1 MTKEEFLKNLK
12 TAIEHSDV
20 PMRDSLL
27 ETFYIYHPE
36 FRESEDERKR
46 KSLIKFLTDIKEISE
61 SGRTTWAVR
70 KEDAAKCK
78 SFIAYLE
85 KQKDANKA
93 IAAVDA
99 IDTYIDQK
107 ECVEDE
113 TMAEKETVGDTPK
126 KFINGEKKAK
136 FRAGQYIKYKGH
148 IYEITKVEI
157 GITGPFYTV
166 RIVDEEHDFEGTVT
180 GIGVGG
186 EPDMEEVERVKPFR
200 WEPIDED
207 IDYVS
212 KDYSGWLLTSDTLY
226 HDGYKIRLYDLETRI
241 KKK

>member
-1 MTKEEFLKNLK
+1 MTKEEFLKSLK

-27 ETFYIYHPE
+27 ETFYFYHPE
-36 FRESEDERKR
+36 FRKRED
-46 KSLIKFLTDIKEISE
+46 D
-61 SGRTTWAVR
+61 
-70 KEDAAKCK
+70 
-78 SFIAYLE
+78 
-85 KQKDANKA
+85 
-93 IAAVDA
+93 
-99 IDTYIDQK
+99 
-107 ECVEDE
+107 
-113 TMAEKETVGDTPK
+113 TMAEKERIDDAFT

-136 FRAGQYIKYKGH
+136 FRVGQYIKYKGH

-186 EPDMEEVERVKPFR
+186 EPDMEEVEKIKPFR

-212 KDYSGWLLTSDTLY
+212 KNYRGWLLTSDTLY

-241 KKK
+241 KKNNN

>member
-27 ETFYIYHPE
+27 ETFYFYHPE
-36 FRESEDERKR
+36 F
-46 KSLIKFLTDIKEISE
+46 
-61 SGRTTWAVR
+61 
-70 KEDAAKCK
+70 CK
-78 SFIAYLE
+78 S
-85 KQKDANKA
+85 D
-93 IAAVDA
+93 D
-99 IDTYIDQK
+99 DRTR
-107 ECVEDE
+107 
-113 TMAEKETVGDTPK
+113 

-186 EPDMEEVERVKPFR
+186 EPDMEEVEKIKPFR

-212 KDYSGWLLTSDTLY
+212 KNYSGWLLTSDTLY
-226 HDGYKIRLYDLETRI
+226 HDGYKIRLYDLETQI
-241 KKK
+241 KKNNN